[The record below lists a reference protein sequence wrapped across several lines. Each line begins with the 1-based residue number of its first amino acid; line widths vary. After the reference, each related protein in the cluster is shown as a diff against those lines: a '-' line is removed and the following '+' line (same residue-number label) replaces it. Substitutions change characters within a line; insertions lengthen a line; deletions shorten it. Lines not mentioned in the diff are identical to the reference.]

1 MTLSLKLNIKN
12 MKKNKRLQSV
22 LRAVVILTIFCS
34 MSTVLQA
41 QSISISADKTEIVL
55 GESVV
60 LTAEISGISSEEE
73 LTWYQ
78 KEENTFFPLSLN
90 DKSNPITIIPA
101 NNSEYYAVC
110 GDYESNHIVINVR
123 IPQDLLVSSNKKEL
137 ALGEEVTLR
146 VESETGLPLGSVRW
160 EKRMGNNDWEEI
172 ILPALGESI
181 TDIPEAGSTCYR
193 AFYVHDV
200 SGKKVY
206 SEEVCVTSEY
216 KCASNSAYVI
226 FTDDF
231 GKLDSETARNSNQ
244 YVGSGY
250 SYVAGCGRLQAEGT
264 YAVMANARY
273 GGCNVDGVTDGCGCT
288 NASNDQMWFRD
299 IYDHTQG
306 GVDSENKYGGMLLVN
321 ADAQKVY
328 SRTITL
334 PCANTNLIFS
344 AWFATAS
351 KGATSSVRFFVK
363 DSKGNEIKEATFP
376 IEDIDFADGWI
387 KGETSFYTGDETTF
401 TVEIHNYREGTDKGN
416 DFLVDDISFSVCS
429 PEVSLS
435 AQSASNQVVIDGQ
448 KSLVEG
454 PCKEPLTL
462 TIQTGMAEAIFNTPQ
477 YLWFIKEAGDTEFR
491 HLPNN
496 RNSEVLRTEITP
508 YTQYY
513 VVTTANE
520 TDAQSYLDKDADKFL
535 CTPVAISNTYTV
547 LCTPNLSAAVTAREC
562 NEVYLSATISDA
574 PNLFDFWWEKS
585 TDGKIWQK
593 INASDRQ
600 YRLEYKITE
609 ETYFRINSEYKA
621 SEPTDKVALKG
632 IGLKSTPEYARDG
645 EPVQLTATPTNLQ
658 MDGALYEW
666 YRYEEEMDPATKS
679 NWSYINGTTE
689 ATLEHSID
697 RPVDRLKVT
706 ADGCEAE
713 VTVKELQFD
722 IEPIDVKCNDIYLQP
737 VANLGVDP
745 ISFKWQRRTDGS
757 EWNDVDEDSIHIE
770 QDENLGKVARITIYE
785 NSMFRL
791 AEIDAAGTE
800 TGLYSLI
807 HPLPIEDEHG
817 NVEYD
822 YYTVKKIGLTAT
834 PSSGIAGTEVKLN
847 ASQEGLDTPNGVFY
861 NWFKFNEERQDWEL
875 LDGTDAT
882 RNHTIDAPIAQ
893 FKVEIDGCED
903 TVLLK
908 QVELLIDP
916 MERKCNTIRI
926 QPIAT
931 IGGDSINYKWQRSSD
946 AKNWVDVLEENI
958 TKLEEPNC
966 PGCVEISFSEESIFR
981 IAAIDENGKET
992 GFYSE
997 AGPDEMLQ
1005 VKKLELKA
1013 EPEIIQKNGGSVL
1026 TITKH
1031 VGLEGTTAGPE
1042 WFEWKDNEYVSF
1054 QPTEREQHKHTI
1066 ASLENT
1072 TIYKV
1077 VWAFCEASDTVTVA
1091 QPVKIV
1097 VKEREC
1103 NKVTLAVE
1111 AAEEEEVVLPEYKWQ
1126 ISTRDAENAEW
1137 SEWSD
1142 YAGYV
1147 DTVVVSIDKDTQ
1159 FQLVGDEISS
1169 DPTDV
1174 IPYWSITL
1182 SIDKESIILGDEVTV
1197 TVDSKNINAS
1207 ESILWYKNDQS
1218 FDYDGDVYT
1227 EKPYGPATYQ
1237 VTQGGCPSNVVNVKE
1252 VVWPTIFTPMAVD
1265 GFNDDF
1271 IIGMEP
1277 RVALQVFDRYGN
1289 LVVETTDGWDGK
1301 DKNGKY
1307 ALPGVYYYIATLP
1320 NGEVVKGNV
1329 ELLNEKK

>member
-1 MTLSLKLNIKN
+1 
-12 MKKNKRLQSV
+12 MKKIKPWQSLWRMCCVV
-22 LRAVVILTIFCS
+22 LMLLSMTSALHAEHAITISASKTSIVVGESVQLTASSSTVTDLSNFVWQYMEEGSFSFLPLSVTGATITVTPTKTTSYHGYILEPFSSSEDITIKVVIPRDL
-34 MSTVLQA
+34 VV
-41 QSISISADKTEIVL
+41 SADKT
-55 GESVV
+55 
-60 LTAEISGISSEEE
+60 
-73 LTWYQ
+73 
-78 KEENTFFPLSLN
+78 
-90 DKSNPITIIPA
+90 
-101 NNSEYYAVC
+101 
-110 GDYESNHIVINVR
+110 
-123 IPQDLLVSSNKKEL
+123 EL

-193 AFYVHDV
+193 AFYVDDQ

-250 SYVAGCGRLQAEGT
+250 SYVAGCGMLKAEGT

-273 GGCNVDGVTDGCGCT
+273 GGCNVDGVKDGCDCT
-288 NASNDQMWFRD
+288 NASNEQMWFRD

-306 GVDSENKYGGMLLVN
+306 GVDTEGKYGGMLLVN
-321 ADAQKVY
+321 ADAEKVY

-401 TVEIHNYREGTDKGN
+401 TVEIHNYRGGTDKGN

-462 TIQTGMAEAIFNTPQ
+462 NIQTGMAEAIFNTPQ

-520 TDAQSYLDKDADKFL
+520 TDAQSYLDKDSDKFL

-562 NEVYLSATISDA
+562 NKVYLSATISDA

-645 EPVQLTATPTNLQ
+645 ELVQLTATPTNLQ

-697 RPVDRLKVT
+697 RPVDRIKVT

-745 ISFKWQRRTDGS
+745 ISFKWQRSADGS

-770 QDENLGKVARITIYE
+770 QDENLGKVARIIIYE

-966 PGCVEISFSEESIFR
+966 PRCVEISFSEESIFR

-1005 VKKLELKA
+1005 VKELELTASPK
-1013 EPEIIQKNGGSVL
+1013 IIQKNKGSVL

-1042 WFEWKDNEYVSF
+1042 WFEWKDNAYVSF

-1066 ASLENT
+1066 DSLENT

-1103 NKVTLAVE
+1103 NKVTLV
-1111 AAEEEEVVLPEYKWQ
+1111 AAAEEEVVLPEYKWQ
-1126 ISTRDAENAEW
+1126 ISTRDSENAEW

-1142 YAGYV
+1142 YAGHV

-1169 DPTDV
+1169 DTTDV
-1174 IPYWSITL
+1174 IPYWSIAL

-1207 ESILWYKNDQS
+1207 ESILWYKNDQAL
-1218 FDYDGDVYT
+1218 DYDGEVYT
-1227 EKPYGPATYQ
+1227 EKPYGPASYK
-1237 VTQGGCPSNVVNVKE
+1237 VTQGGCPSDVVHVKE
-1252 VVWPTIFTPMAVD
+1252 VLWPTVFTPMLVD

-1277 RVALQVFDRYGN
+1277 KVALKIFDRYGN
-1289 LVVETTDGWDGK
+1289 LVVETADGWDGK
-1301 DKNGKY
+1301 DAKGNY
-1307 ALPGVYYYIATLP
+1307 AMPGVYYYVATLP
-1320 NGEVVKGNV
+1320 NGEIIKGNV